1 MLQSVVLVLG
11 CCLSLDRFWF
21 SLWWEGQWV
30 TPVYWCTHEQYTGK
44 EQTAVCL
51 SQQHCSCCFSHQLLI
66 IWELLMILCKQ
77 GLECVCLD
85 HSHFLLC
92 MWCINIFVFLHTVYQ
107 STHKHIHVIDEI
119 IYTKIKKNSDTRIL
133 VIYMLFLHSL
143 CVWIPKKGQIG
154 FQHDWIWLDGFMII
168 TVLISAN
175 PDQERLTEGE
185 WVKKMKMERKGAE
198 LLWRGAMGRERLRH
212 IGRERERLQQ
222 CIMYVFACQLFLGHT
237 HPACSAWQK
246 PTQTLVPPADSTL
259 SVDSC

>member
-1 MLQSVVLVLG
+1 MHVAVSCLGLG

-85 HSHFLLC
+85 HSHFLL
-92 MWCINIFVFLHTVYQ
+92 WCINIFVFLHTVYQ

-143 CVWIPKKGQIG
+143 CVWIPKKGR
-154 FQHDWIWLDGFMII
+154 
-168 TVLISAN
+168 ISAWLN
-175 PDQERLTEGE
+175 LPGWIYDNNCADISKSRPRETHWRRVSEENENGAKGRRVTVKGGNGSRETETYWE
-185 WVKKMKMERKGAE
+185 
-198 LLWRGAMGRERLRH
+198 
-212 IGRERERLQQ
+212 RERERLQQ